1 MKEAKKYI
9 LNTSK
14 YLFLFIIFFSFFLFF
29 SSGDADIIW
38 NYGFSHAI
46 RIGEVPYRDFNIILT
61 PLYPFIMSIGL
72 LIKDSL
78 YVFFIEQAIL
88 LLVLIFILDKLLD
101 KKIYFLILLML
112 CSYVIYP
119 NYNYFCMLLI
129 VFLLYL
135 EKNNKTDYLIGF
147 VFSLLFLT
155 KQSIGIFLFIMALIS
170 TFDLLKIKK
179 RIIGFIPMNIIFLL
193 YLIFTNSFKSFID
206 LCFLGMFDFSSNT
219 LINFIP
225 ALFTLPIF
233 IYLIV
238 RIKNNY
244 KDITIYY
251 LIGSFSFII
260 PICDSNHVC
269 YLYFI
274 FILVLLINHNVQYS
288 ILFKV
293 LFYFIVI
300 GILYFNTFVI
310 NKDRLNN
317 YKFYNYNHFE
327 YYFESSASNKYRT
340 IVSEDYKR
348 RDNNYMFS
356 CDSMIFNII
365 TDKNIDYFSNNN
377 YGNFGYNGINK
388 MKKKIDDMHDVYF
401 YLNGCTNKQSAIE
414 INEYIIENCQFK
426 YEIMG
431 NKVYYKE

>member
-135 EKNNKTDYLIGF
+135 EKNNKSDYLIGF

-170 TFDLLKIKK
+170 TFDLLKI
-179 RIIGFIPMNIIFLL
+179 
-193 YLIFTNSFKSFID
+193 TD
-206 LCFLGMFDFSSNT
+206 SS
-219 LINFIP
+219 
-225 ALFTLPIF
+225 
-233 IYLIV
+233 
-238 RIKNNY
+238 
-244 KDITIYY
+244 
-251 LIGSFSFII
+251 
-260 PICDSNHVC
+260 
-269 YLYFI
+269 
-274 FILVLLINHNVQYS
+274 
-288 ILFKV
+288 
-293 LFYFIVI
+293 
-300 GILYFNTFVI
+300 
-310 NKDRLNN
+310 
-317 YKFYNYNHFE
+317 
-327 YYFESSASNKYRT
+327 SSSTRC
-340 IVSEDYKR
+340 R
-348 RDNNYMFS
+348 
-356 CDSMIFNII
+356 
-365 TDKNIDYFSNNN
+365 
-377 YGNFGYNGINK
+377 
-388 MKKKIDDMHDVYF
+388 
-401 YLNGCTNKQSAIE
+401 Q
-414 INEYIIENCQFK
+414 
-426 YEIMG
+426 
-431 NKVYYKE
+431 

>member
-9 LNTSK
+9 LNISK
-14 YLFLFIIFFSFFLFF
+14 YVILFIIFFSFFLFF

-46 RIGEVPYRDFNIILT
+46 RIGEVPYRDFNMIVT
-61 PLYPFIMSIGL
+61 PLYPVIMSIGL
-72 LIKDSL
+72 FIKDSL
-78 YVFFIEQAIL
+78 NVFFIEQAIL
-88 LLVLIFILDKLLD
+88 LLIFIFILDKLLD

-135 EKNNKTDYLIGF
+135 EKNNKSDYLIGF

-233 IYLIV
+233 IYLII

-260 PICDSNHVC
+260 PIFDSNHAC

-274 FILVLLINHNVQYS
+274 FVLILLINHKPNYNKLFN
-288 ILFKV
+288 ILFCFLV
-293 LFYFIVI
+293 IGLVYFNYFI
-300 GILYFNTFVI
+300 I

-317 YKFYNYNHFE
+317 FKFYNYNHFN
-327 YYFESSASNKYRT
+327 YFYVDSDLNKYLNV
-340 IVSEDYKR
+340 VSDDYKR

-401 YLNGCTNKQSAIE
+401 YLNGCTNKQSATE
-414 INEYIIENCQFK
+414 INEYIIENSQFK

>member
-9 LNTSK
+9 LNISK
-14 YLFLFIIFFSFFLFF
+14 YVILFIIFFSFFLFF

-46 RIGEVPYRDFNIILT
+46 RIGEVPYRDFNMIVT
-61 PLYPFIMSIGL
+61 PLYPVIMSIGL
-72 LIKDSL
+72 FIKDSL
-78 YVFFIEQAIL
+78 NVFFIEQAIL
-88 LLVLIFILDKLLD
+88 LLIFIFILDKLLD

-135 EKNNKTDYLIGF
+135 EKNNKSDYLIGF

-155 KQSIGIFLFIMALIS
+155 KQSIGVFLFIMVLIS
-170 TFDLLKIKK
+170 SFDFNKIKK
-179 RIIGFIPMNIIFLL
+179 RIIGFIPMN
-193 YLIFTNSFKSFID
+193 LIFISYLLITNSFNSFID

-233 IYLIV
+233 IYLII

-260 PICDSNHVC
+260 PIFDSNHAC

-274 FILVLLINHNVQYS
+274 FVLILLINHKPNYNKLFN
-288 ILFKV
+288 ILFCFLV
-293 LFYFIVI
+293 IGLVYFNYFI
-300 GILYFNTFVI
+300 I

-317 YKFYNYNHFE
+317 FKFYNYNHFN
-327 YYFESSASNKYRT
+327 YFYVDSDLNKYLNV
-340 IVSEDYKR
+340 VSDDYKR

-401 YLNGCTNKQSAIE
+401 YLNGCTNKQSATE
-414 INEYIIENCQFK
+414 INEYIIENSQFK

>member
-9 LNTSK
+9 LNISK
-14 YLFLFIIFFSFFLFF
+14 YVILFIIFFSFFLFF

-46 RIGEVPYRDFNIILT
+46 RIGEVPYKDFNMIIT
-61 PLYPFIMSIGL
+61 PLYPVIMSIGL

-101 KKIYFLILLML
+101 KKIYFLLLIMIS
-112 CSYVIYP
+112 SYMIYP
-119 NYNYFCMLLI
+119 SYNFLCLLI
-129 VFLLYL
+129 IVLLLYL
-135 EKNNKTDYLIGF
+135 EKNNKSDYLIGF

-170 TFDLLKIKK
+170 TFDFDKIKK
-179 RIIGFIPMNIIFLL
+179 RIIGFIPMNIIFLS
-193 YLIFTNSFKSFID
+193 YLLITNSFNSFID
-206 LCFLGMFDFSSNT
+206 LCFLGLFDFSGNSSFNIIAS
-219 LINFIP
+219 LLVIP
-225 ALFTLPIF
+225 VF
-233 IYLIV
+233 IYLIY

-244 KDITIYY
+244 KDITNYY

-260 PICDSNHVC
+260 PICDLHHVS
-269 YLYFI
+269 YLLFI
-274 FILVLLINHNVQYS
+274 FILILLINHKLNYNKLFN
-288 ILFKV
+288 ILFCFV
-293 LFYFIVI
+293 VI
-300 GILYFNTFVI
+300 GILYFNFFII

-317 YKFYNYNHFE
+317 FKFYNYNHFD
-327 YYFESSASNKYRT
+327 YYYGDSDLDKYLNV
-340 IVSEDYKR
+340 VSDDYKR

-356 CDSMIFNII
+356 CDSMLFNII
-365 TDKNIDYFSNNN
+365 TDKKIDYFSINN
-377 YGNFGYNGINK
+377 YGNYGYNGINK
-388 MKKKIDDMHDVYF
+388 MKNKIDNMHDVYF
-401 YLNGCTNKQSAIE
+401 YLNGCTNKQSATE
-414 INEYIIENCQFK
+414 INEYIIENSQFK